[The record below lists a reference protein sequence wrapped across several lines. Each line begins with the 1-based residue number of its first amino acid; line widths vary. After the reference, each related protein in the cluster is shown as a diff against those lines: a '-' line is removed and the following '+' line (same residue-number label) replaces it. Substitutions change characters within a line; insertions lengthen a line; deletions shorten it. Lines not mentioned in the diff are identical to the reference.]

1 MKPMENPMVQVQA
14 KLEEVQQLFAAV
26 VSQIGDKS
34 PSEIVVAKNGSLIV
48 RIGKNYWAC
57 PLSAKECN
65 FLQALLQNG
74 GTMDRS
80 DVKQWVERLDDHVIR
95 YFLKSINRKLATKKM
110 PVRLHYVGWI
120 ISIAITPS

>member
-26 VSQIGDKS
+26 VSQIGDKA

-48 RIGKNYWAC
+48 RIGMNYWAC

-110 PVRLHYVGWI
+110 PVHLHYVGWI